1 MRRLAGVR
9 NREMRGVA
17 AALALVAAAALAAA
31 IARERVEREGTVT
44 DRPAQAARDG
54 YESSS
59 ACRACHP
66 SEYASWHASFH
77 RTMTQIASPE
87 TVAASFDNVSVSD
100 VVGEF
105 MRLEIRGQQLW
116 AEFDDPDRVGAG
128 VGVGVSAGAG
138 VGPRVARIRR
148 RVVMTTGSHN
158 QQIYWYATGNSRVL
172 GQLPAI
178 WLTADRR
185 WIPRRAA
192 VMHPPGQSPMS
203 ETGSWNGV
211 CVACH
216 TTNGQPQL
224 DTPFGSQP
232 ILTQVADTRAAE
244 FGISCEACHGPGEPH
259 LHANRSP
266 LRRYVLHLIGRGDS
280 TVVQPMRLNP

>member
-128 VGVGVSAGAG
+128 VE
-138 VGPRVARIRR
+138 PRVARIRR

-158 QQIYWYATGNSRVL
+158 
-172 GQLPAI
+172 
-178 WLTADRR
+178 
-185 WIPRRAA
+185 
-192 VMHPPGQSPMS
+192 
-203 ETGSWNGV
+203 
-211 CVACH
+211 
-216 TTNGQPQL
+216 
-224 DTPFGSQP
+224 
-232 ILTQVADTRAAE
+232 
-244 FGISCEACHGPGEPH
+244 
-259 LHANRSP
+259 
-266 LRRYVLHLIGRGDS
+266 
-280 TVVQPMRLNP
+280 

>member
-116 AEFDDPDRVGAG
+116 AEFYDPDRVGTG

-138 VGPRVARIRR
+138 VGPRVAPIQRQ
-148 RVVMTTGSHN
+148 VVMTTGSHN
-158 QQIYWYATGNSRVL
+158 QQIYWYATGNTRLL

-178 WLTADRR
+178 WLTRER
-185 WIPRRAA
+185 TWIPRRAA
-192 VMHPPGQSPMS
+192 IMAPPS
-203 ETGSWNGV
+203 EAHYSENGAWRGV
-211 CVACH
+211 CVDCQGMY
-216 TTNGQPQL
+216 GQQQL
-224 DTPFGSQP
+224 C
-232 ILTQVADTRAAE
+232 AE
-244 FGISCEACHGPGEPH
+244 F
-259 LHANRSP
+259 
-266 LRRYVLHLIGRGDS
+266 
-280 TVVQPMRLNP
+280 

>member
-128 VGVGVSAGAG
+128 AG
-138 VGPRVARIRR
+138 VEPRVARIRR

-178 WLTADRR
+178 WLTAEGR

-192 VMHPPGQSPMS
+192 IMSPPGTHAS
-203 ETGSWNGV
+203 ETGAWNGI

-216 TTNGQPQL
+216 ATNGEPRL
-224 DTPFGSQP
+224 DAAFGSRP
-232 ILTQVADTRAAE
+232 VASLTADTRAAE
-244 FGISCEACHGPGEPH
+244 FGIACEACHGPGEGH
-259 LHANRSP
+259 VRANRNP
-266 LRRYVLHLIGRGDS
+266 LRRYALHLRVDA
-280 TVVQPMRLNP
+280 

>member
-9 NREMRGVA
+9 NREIRGVA
-17 AALALVAAAALAAA
+17 AALALVAAVALAAA
-31 IARERVEREGTVT
+31 VARERVEREGTVT

-100 VVGEF
+100 VVGEP
-105 MRLEIRGQQLW
+105 MRLAIRGQQLW
-116 AEFDDPDRVGAG
+116 AEFDDPDSAG
-128 VGVGVSAGAG
+128 VGVGVSAGVG
-138 VGPRVARIRR
+138 VGPLVARIRR

-192 VMHPPGQSPMS
+192 VMRPPGPPHA
-203 ETGSWNGV
+203 ETGAWNGI
-211 CVACH
+211 CVA
-216 TTNGQPQL
+216 
-224 DTPFGSQP
+224 
-232 ILTQVADTRAAE
+232 
-244 FGISCEACHGPGEPH
+244 
-259 LHANRSP
+259 
-266 LRRYVLHLIGRGDS
+266 
-280 TVVQPMRLNP
+280 